1 MPTTHIFVNVTSTA
15 TATAT
20 ATVTDEYSTVTTQSA
35 RKTDL
40 TSILFYALP
49 LSCLVI
55 TVVIMIMIGIRQRQR
70 VLEKWTSLK
79 RMRNTN
85 PRFLQTAGLRRES
98 EFDSLGREDAVSIE
112 QSQESSYSTQ
122 SQYQLATIA

>member
-1 MPTTHIFVNVTSTA
+1 MPTTHIVVNVTS
-15 TATAT
+15 T
-20 ATVTDEYSTVTTQSA
+20 ATVTDEYSTITTQSA
-35 RKTDL
+35 RKIDL
-40 TSILFYALP
+40 TSILSYALP

-55 TVVIMIMIGIRQRQR
+55 TAVIMIMIGIRQRQR

-85 PRFLQTAGLRRES
+85 PRLLQSAGLRRES

>member
-1 MPTTHIFVNVTSTA
+1 MPTTHVFVNVTSTA
-15 TATAT
+15 TATG
-20 ATVTDEYSTVTTQSA
+20 TVTDEYSTVTTQSA

-85 PRFLQTAGLRRES
+85 PRFLQTAGLRRDS

>member
-40 TSILFYALP
+40 TSILSYALP

>member
-70 VLEKWTSLK
+70 VLEKWTH
-79 RMRNTN
+79 
-85 PRFLQTAGLRRES
+85 
-98 EFDSLGREDAVSIE
+98 
-112 QSQESSYSTQ
+112 
-122 SQYQLATIA
+122 

>member
-1 MPTTHIFVNVTSTA
+1 MSTTRIFVNVTSTA
-15 TATAT
+15 T
-20 ATVTDEYSTVTTQSA
+20 VTDAYSTVTTQSA
-35 RKTDL
+35 REIDL
-40 TSILFYALP
+40 TSILSYALP

-55 TVVIMIMIGIRQRQR
+55 TVVIMIIIGIRQRQR

-85 PRFLQTAGLRRES
+85 PRFLQTAGLRRDS

-122 SQYQLATIA
+122 SQYPLTTIA